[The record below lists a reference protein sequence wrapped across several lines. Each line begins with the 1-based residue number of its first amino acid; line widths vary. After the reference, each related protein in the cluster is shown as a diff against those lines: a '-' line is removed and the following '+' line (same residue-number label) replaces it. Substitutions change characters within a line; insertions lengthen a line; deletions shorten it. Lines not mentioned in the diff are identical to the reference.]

1 MGQMIRQTDR
11 PQIKSLVLTNMYGLK
26 SVKIWYIV
34 PFLWN
39 CKQQKNRRM
48 GAFLRHW
55 VPLEFL
61 DLGSLPNKIF
71 SKFNCVICIFSMIS
85 KECSIKLCIC
95 NQLTFFLKI
104 ESNLEKFYEFFKILC
119 IIQKC

>member
-1 MGQMIRQTDR
+1 MGQMIGQTDI
-11 PQIKSLVLTNMYGLK
+11 PLIKSLVLTNMFGLK
-26 SVKIWYIV
+26 TVKIWYIV

-48 GAFLRHW
+48 GAFMRHW

-61 DLGSLPNKIF
+61 DLGSHPNKIF

-104 ESNLEKFYEFFKILC
+104 DVKFGKKWWIFQDIMQY
-119 IIQKC
+119 